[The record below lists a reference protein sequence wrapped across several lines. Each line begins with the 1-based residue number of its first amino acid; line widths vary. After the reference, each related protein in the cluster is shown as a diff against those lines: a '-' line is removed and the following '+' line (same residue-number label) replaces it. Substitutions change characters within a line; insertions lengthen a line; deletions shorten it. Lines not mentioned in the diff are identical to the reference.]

1 MPSSPRPTG
10 RIVQSAFKPAW
21 WLPGAHLQTIGPTLA
36 RPRQQPALIR
46 RRIELADGDFID
58 LAVGDSDG
66 ERVLIVH
73 GLEGDLNSH
82 YAGSLVGRL
91 AREGFRP
98 VFMHLRGC
106 SGEPNR
112 LDRSY
117 HSGASE
123 DLAEVLSAL
132 AADPEGPPAA
142 AVGFS
147 LGANLLLKYLG
158 ERDQPLLRHALAVS
172 VPFVLRD
179 AMLRLDIGLSRV
191 YRRYL
196 ITRLKAAYEH
206 KFSARPSPLEVELD
220 AINGFNAFDDRITA
234 PLSGFAGVYDYYNR
248 ASCRQFLPS
257 IRTPTLIIQA
267 LDDPFMFPSTVPFEH
282 ELGPGVT
289 LELARRGGHVGFIA
303 GHIPWRPRYW
313 LEERIIAHLRDAIPA
328 RTVALAPTAEQA
340 AEPIAEL
347 AAQPV
352 SAVQAPSAERS
363 SAHSKR

>member
-1 MPSSPRPTG
+1 MG
-10 RIVQSAFKPAW
+10 RIVESAFRPAW
-21 WLPGAHLQTIGPTLA
+21 WLPGAHLQTIWPTLA
-36 RPRQQPALIR
+36 RPRPRPALKR

-58 LAVGDSDG
+58 LAVAGGDG

-73 GLEGDLNSH
+73 GLEGDLHSH

-91 AREGFRP
+91 VREGFRP
-98 VFMHLRGC
+98 IFMHLRGC

-117 HSGASE
+117 HSGASD

-132 AADPEGPPAA
+132 AADPGGPPAA

-158 ERDQPLLRHALAVS
+158 EREQPLLRHALAVS

-196 ITRLKAAYEH
+196 ITRLKTAYRR
-206 KFSARPSPLEVELD
+206 KFSARASPLDVELD
-220 AINGFNAFDDRITA
+220 AIGDFNSFDDQITA
-234 PLSGFAGVYDYYNR
+234 PLTGFAGVYDYYNR
-248 ASCRQFLPS
+248 ASCRQFLRN

-289 LELARRGGHVGFIA
+289 LELARRGGHVGFIS
-303 GHIPWRPRYW
+303 GHLPWRPLYW
-313 LEERIIAHLRDAIPA
+313 LEERIIGHLREVIPP
-328 RTVALAPTAEQA
+328 RTAAVAEGSSPVAELV
-340 AEPIAEL
+340 AEPVAEP
-347 AAQPV
+347 AEGT
-352 SAVQAPSAERS
+352 QAPSAEHS
-363 SAHSKR
+363 SVQSER